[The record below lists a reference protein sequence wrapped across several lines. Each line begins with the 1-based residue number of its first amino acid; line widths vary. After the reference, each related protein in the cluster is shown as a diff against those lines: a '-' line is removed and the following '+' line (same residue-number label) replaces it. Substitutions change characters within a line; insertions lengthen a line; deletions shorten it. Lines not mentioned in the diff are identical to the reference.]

1 MRHTRNDAVNSKDD
15 MTPAQRELWDKVER
29 VRPAMLT
36 TVDEDGSL
44 RSRPMWT
51 LGDDFDGSLWFFTA
65 DDAPKAAELERNPQ
79 VGLSYAAPDK
89 DLYVSVSGR
98 ATLVHDKARIG
109 KLWNI
114 FAEAWF
120 PDGPDDPHI
129 ALLRIDV
136 DHAQYW
142 EDKKPKVLQLAE
154 VVISLVRDVP
164 PKSGEM
170 GRVDF

>member
-120 PDGPDDPHI
+120 PTARMIRTSPSCESTSTTPSTGKTRSP
-129 ALLRIDV
+129 RCSSW
-136 DHAQYW
+136 QR
-142 EDKKPKVLQLAE
+142 
-154 VVISLVRDVP
+154 S
-164 PKSGEM
+164 
-170 GRVDF
+170 